1 MKRIFICL
9 LLLACVIV
17 PAYAEEVPE
26 EAVLSLVQ
34 TQYPGCIVAH
44 ADQWG
49 DTAAAALEHEGKK
62 VLCILERQDGQW
74 YMVVSSSTIF
84 QPDAEMPSSFY
95 LDDDQ
100 TLFWEYTGFNVTTGY
115 DDTTY
120 QFHASR
126 AQDGHWYF
134 NDEIMIEVF
143 ENNETNNGIYETM
156 MVWSEELDGCLIV
169 TERLTDENE
178 NLIYQKNPLY
188 FPAAW
193 LKEQMDMR
201 YFDINKLP
209 YLMEIEYPGEWPDHN
224 YRKAA
229 AAQLMPE
236 YTYRDGSMSGK
247 TLQFLMDKPDGTR
260 VLVVFDL
267 TDGTTLIESTPLPG
281 DTYYGVENFT
291 TSLGING
298 LCVTIEDNVTNGVS
312 YLNGYTSRAESL
324 RFGPRVIG
332 SYDNDFWYFGIHPWK
347 DIRFIDWQTLPTSQV
362 AAAKFLDTSGY
373 ALVDNPDPKDRLHLR
388 VNPSRD
394 SKSLGKYYSGTP
406 VIVLRVQGDWAEVTV
421 IDTGWGQSGWMM
433 KKYLDFSDHL
443 VIDPNIMPDWYFK
456 TGAQLY
462 AMPDK
467 KAYHRTVSNSYDWK
481 VIGIIGEDWLH
492 VWNPWT
498 GEAGFARVQDEMPGN
513 G

>member
-1 MKRIFICL
+1 MKRIFIYLML
-9 LLLACVIV
+9 LICVAFS
-17 PAYAEEVPE
+17 AYAEEAPE

-34 TQYPGCIVAH
+34 AQYPGCIIAH

-62 VLCILERQDGQW
+62 ILCILEKQDGQW
-74 YMVVSSSTIF
+74 SMKVNSSTIL
-84 QPDAEMPSSFY
+84 QPDAEMPSSLY

-100 TLFWEYTGFNVTTGY
+100 TIFWTYTGLNDSSFH
-115 DDTTY
+115 
-120 QFHASR
+120 FHASR

-134 NDEIMIEVF
+134 TDEIMLEGVI
-143 ENNETNNGIYETM
+143 NNETDHGILETM
-156 MVWSEELDGCLIV
+156 MVWSEELGGCLVV
-169 TERLTDENE
+169 TERLSDENE
-178 NLIYQKNPLY
+178 NLIYQKKPLY

-193 LKEQMDMR
+193 LKGQMDLR
-201 YFDINKLP
+201 YFDISQLP
-209 YLMEIEYPGEWPDHN
+209 YLVEIEYHGQWPDHN

-229 AAQLMPE
+229 AEQLMPD
-236 YTYRDGSMSGK
+236 YTYQGGAMSGQ

-260 VLVVFDL
+260 VLTVLDL
-267 TDGTTLIESTPLPG
+267 TDGTKLIESAPLPN

-298 LCVTIEDNVTNGVS
+298 LCVTIDDNVTNGVS
-312 YLNGYTSRAESL
+312 YLYGYTSSAESL

-347 DIRFIDWQTLPTSQV
+347 DIRYIDWNTLPTSL
-362 AAAKFLDTSGY
+362 ASAAKYLDTSGY

-388 VNPSRD
+388 EKPSRD

-433 KKYLDFSDHL
+433 KKYLDFSDSL
-443 VIDPNIMPDWYFK
+443 VIDPAVMPDWYFK

-467 KAYHRTVSNSYDWK
+467 RAYHLTVSSSYDWQ
-481 VIGIIGEDWLH
+481 VIGIIGDKWLH

-498 GEAGFARVQDEMPGN
+498 GEAGFARVEDEMPGN